1 METTTTYVPPEIL
14 DDMDEDTIHA
24 RMMEALPK
32 DIDNTE
38 GGFAWD
44 MTRPAAVEKAD
55 AMTLLNEIVQIFFP
69 EWSYDIYL
77 DSIAATVGLTR
88 KSATAAEADLTVTGT
103 AGTIIP
109 VDYLFATAA
118 TAISE
123 NLEYAVTEEATI
135 GEDGTAT
142 VHVKCTQAG
151 TTGNVPSNS
160 IVLMDS
166 PMTGIE
172 TFTNEAA
179 ATGGTEAEKDDD
191 LRERIK
197 QRDQQGESSFVGNDA
212 DYKRW
217 AQEVDG
223 VGSVIVIPE
232 WEGPG
237 TGTVKLIVMDAA
249 GAPASA
255 TIRENVYNHIISP
268 DDPDERLAP
277 IGAILTVETATLLI
291 IEIEATVTLAA
302 DTEMEDV
309 KTEFTEALAE
319 YCEKAKAEGADSAT
333 GIGYIRYT
341 RIGGILS
348 GITGIVDYADLKL
361 NGGTSNIEIEASE
374 YALTGTITLTEAS
387 A

>member
-1 METTTTYVPPEIL
+1 METSTTYVPPEIL

-88 KSATAAEADLTVTGT
+88 KSATAAEADLTVVGT

-109 VDYLFATAA
+109 VDFLFATAA

-123 NLEYAVTEEATI
+123 NLEFAVTEDATI
-135 GEDGTAT
+135 GEDGTAA
-142 VHVKCTQAG
+142 VHVRCTETG
-151 TTGNVPSNS
+151 TIGNVPSNS

-172 TFTNEAA
+172 TVTNEAA
-179 ATGGTEAEKDDD
+179 ATGGTDAEKDDD
-191 LRERIK
+191 LRQRIK
-197 QRDQQGESSFVGNDA
+197 ERDQQGESSFVGNDA

-249 GAPASA
+249 GAPAST

-277 IGAILTVETATLLI
+277 IGAILTVDTATLLS

-302 DTEMEDV
+302 DTELEDV
-309 KTEFTEALAE
+309 RTEFTEALAE
-319 YCEKAKAEGADSAT
+319 YCEEAKAEGADSAT

-348 GITGIVDYADLKL
+348 GITGVVDYEDLKL
-361 NGGTSNIEIEASE
+361 NGGTSNIEIAASE